1 MRGKH
6 EEKKRREE
14 EERRMQGW
22 AVYGAMEELK
32 KKNDILHLCFC
43 HTHTAGADVL
53 GVLQRACTA
62 TNAGCAS
69 H

>member
-1 MRGKH
+1 MRRAGVLIHLGKKMRGKH

-32 KKNDILHLCFC
+32 KK
-43 HTHTAGADVL
+43 
-53 GVLQRACTA
+53 
-62 TNAGCAS
+62 
-69 H
+69 

>member
-22 AVYGAMEELK
+22 AVCGAMEELK
-32 KKNDILHLCFC
+32 KKMISCTFASV
-43 HTHTAGADVL
+43 THTLLA
-53 GVLQRACTA
+53 QTF
-62 TNAGCAS
+62 
-69 H
+69 